1 MNQCMS
7 IIQLT
12 SLDWSRKERFGLV
25 GHSFRVMAKAK
36 NRDEMVVGFMHALY
50 AGSGYTRDLFDIDV
64 DGNPEWKAALDL
76 FVPRVKM
83 KRPKSKYNVPPEDL
97 LSTNMPQNLSEEERQ
112 KWMIEETRWNK
123 SYSRS
128 IQKISTNRIA
138 RNVMIYKLE
147 DMLDVLRNPG
157 KFEDE
162 SGFQYYILPWK
173 KHYMV
178 NVRHR
183 QMPVPRKDDALLLRE
198 PTVAERENLI
208 GKYEKALKLLR
219 EVEEE
224 FPVIDEYTE
233 EEHLKHEKTC
243 QDCFHSWMKQ
253 EIEDMEQYRDE
264 DDEEEEDYYE
274 EECAPEELS
283 Y

>member
-1 MNQCMS
+1 MS

-36 NRDEMVVGFMHALY
+36 NRNEMVVGFMHALY

-64 DGNPEWKAALDL
+64 DWDPEWKAALDL
-76 FVPRVKM
+76 FVPRVKT
-83 KRPKSKYNVPPEDL
+83 KRPKSKYNVSSEDL
-97 LSTNMPQNLSEEERQ
+97 LGTNMPQNLSEEDRR
-112 KWMIEETRWNK
+112 KWMIGETRWNR

-157 KFEDE
+157 KYEDE

-183 QMPVPRKDDALLLRE
+183 QTPVPRKDDALLLRE
-198 PTVAERENLI
+198 PTVAERKNLI
-208 GKYEKALKLLR
+208 DKYEKALILLR
-219 EVEEE
+219 EVEEDS
-224 FPVIDEYTE
+224 PVIDEFTE
-233 EEHLKHEKTC
+233 EEHLRHEESC
-243 QDCFHSWMKQ
+243 HDWFHSWMKQ
-253 EIEDMEQYRDE
+253 EIEDIEKYGDE
-264 DDEEEEDYYE
+264 DDEEEDYYE
-274 EECAPEELS
+274 EECCS
-283 Y
+283 

>member
-1 MNQCMS
+1 MSVLSQCMS

-36 NRDEMVVGFMHALY
+36 NRNEMVVGFMHALY

-64 DGNPEWKAALDL
+64 DWDPEWKAALDL
-76 FVPRVKM
+76 FVPRVKT
-83 KRPKSKYNVPPEDL
+83 KRPKSKYNVSPEDL
-97 LSTNMPQNLSEEERQ
+97 LGTNMPQNLSEEDRR
-112 KWMIEETRWNK
+112 KWMIGETRWNR

-157 KFEDE
+157 KYEDE

-183 QMPVPRKDDALLLRE
+183 QTPVPRKDDALLLRE
-198 PTVAERENLI
+198 PTVAERKNLI
-208 GKYEKALKLLR
+208 DKYEKALKLLR
-219 EVEEE
+219 EVEEDS
-224 FPVIDEYTE
+224 PVIDEFTE
-233 EEHLKHEKTC
+233 EEHLRHEESC
-243 QDCFHSWMKQ
+243 HDWFHSWMKQ
-253 EIEDMEQYRDE
+253 EIEDIEKYGDE
-264 DDEEEEDYYE
+264 DDEEEDYYV
-274 EECAPEELS
+274 EECRS
-283 Y
+283 